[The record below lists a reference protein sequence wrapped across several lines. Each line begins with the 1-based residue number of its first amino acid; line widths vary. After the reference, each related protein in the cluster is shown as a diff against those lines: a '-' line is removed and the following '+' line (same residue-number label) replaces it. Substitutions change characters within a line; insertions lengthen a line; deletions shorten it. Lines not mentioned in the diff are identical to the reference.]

1 MRCLFR
7 CMRYKDQIVTTL
19 EKKEYIMTFL
29 KELSKETDNK
39 IDDLVLEFISRKL
52 YD

>member
-7 CMRYKDQIVTTL
+7 CMRHKDKVISTL
-19 EKKEYIMTFL
+19 EKKEYIMAFL
-29 KELSKETDNK
+29 RELAKETDNK
-39 IDDLVLEFISRKL
+39 VDDFVLEFISRKL